1 LTWHNT
7 VRYRTRTQLQQ
18 EKEELE
24 IAVELEKLR
33 NQQELAEL
41 LEAGDMKEFYRLAN
55 QVLRIRTSHPV
66 VKTIRKGEGGAEEII
81 EKRELVDQEIADYFK

>member
-1 LTWHNT
+1 MEEDEGGFDLAQHGQVQNPHSTPG
-7 VRYRTRTQLQQ
+7 RER
-18 EKEELE
+18 EELE

-55 QVLRIRTSHPV
+55 
-66 VKTIRKGEGGAEEII
+66 
-81 EKRELVDQEIADYFK
+81 